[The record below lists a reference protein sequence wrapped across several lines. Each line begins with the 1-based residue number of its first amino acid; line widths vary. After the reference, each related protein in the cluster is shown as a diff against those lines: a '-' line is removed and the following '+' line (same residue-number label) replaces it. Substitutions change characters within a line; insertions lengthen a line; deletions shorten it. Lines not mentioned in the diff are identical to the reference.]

1 MNLAQSAKKVTDS
14 FGRTYMK
21 IPEIIEKYPNYI
33 TVNGIS
39 QRNGEYGPFNV
50 LYFAE
55 EPDKQFSASS
65 TMIAQIVDNWIQACG
80 DDMNVLDDELKKKPV
95 KMKISTFK
103 GKNKETGR
111 SYTGYRF
118 EIIDDFAGED
128 VDESELPF

>member
-103 GKNKETGR
+103 GKSKETGR

-118 EIIDDFAGED
+118 EIIDDFEGED